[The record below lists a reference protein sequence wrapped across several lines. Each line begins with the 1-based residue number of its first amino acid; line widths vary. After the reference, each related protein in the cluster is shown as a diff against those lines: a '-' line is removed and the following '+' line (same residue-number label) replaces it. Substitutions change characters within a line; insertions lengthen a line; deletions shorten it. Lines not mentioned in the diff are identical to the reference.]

1 MRRARTPRPAAS
13 AAIAGFA
20 GACRVLLF
28 VRAGLAAEA
37 IPEYRGCYVNTGA
50 ERLMGHISDKS
61 IQWCAAAARVDALEF
76 FGMEWPGN
84 SETEG
89 NAACLTLAGSPALAE
104 APDEEC
110 EDEVADGHRLG
121 GRSRLAVYATSPLEV
136 STTELQ
142 DGSSPVVDEQL
153 ERRHRR

>member
-1 MRRARTPRPAAS
+1 M
-13 AAIAGFA
+13 IFQ
-20 GACRVLLF
+20 LLF
-28 VRAGLAAEA
+28 LSRRSLHRC
-37 IPEYRGCYVNTGA
+37 I
-50 ERLMGHISDKS
+50 
-61 IQWCAAAARVDALEF
+61 ARVDALEF